1 MYRIRSKIMI
11 FVSMVCLW
19 LSAGLPVVAQRAGTG
34 VSDLVPVGEVVVL
47 LDSSAQMSR
56 KFGNS
61 VCLDVA
67 RWCLVDLAHAC
78 PDSIP
83 IRFVALSDG
92 AAKMTRIDSLCPL
105 GRSQLVRKAAECVA
119 SGNVDFDACLHGKA
133 FDFNEKSSKSKWLIF
148 ISGGQGFDTESASR
162 IIQDMRRKCD
172 VPCKFV
178 VVGTCEEER
187 AIIALKQLALSCQG
201 SFIQQS
207 VHHEYQTF
215 IKEILLSLRSS
226 SQSSQ
231 YELLLKISETQSKI
245 QHLEESSQRRFQE
258 LSDRVSEK
266 FASSHEELK
275 SIRTSLQLI
284 SQELSGS
291 RGSES
296 LYSLVESMK
305 QSVSLLEQRTNTAHE
320 QIAKSQTLLLSIK
333 NGENFSDSLSLAGLS
348 AAIKDLRETR
358 SNANSTSLMPWW
370 LPWILFPVV
379 GTILGFALARW
390 FQETFEKRDNSGEWH
405 RRIREF
411 SRELESVRQST
422 LEAQAEWTRTMRAEL
437 RQTFDE
443 WKSQLFLSNPPNSV
457 SNKPSGEC
465 CREVKQLL
473 SHMECQ
479 LKRGRDRLDDL
490 AERIQNLTIA
500 VSQRTSVSDRPPNV
514 APIEGNFT
522 ALFAEI
528 QKLRTDMF
536 SHRNELEVYVQ
547 RMLKEHCSIPTKQGS
562 LSIQDVGRVPLQS
575 YGESQETNRHES
587 KSLSSSIAE
596 LTRLTGIDQKIA
608 MGLVNEGVRSLH
620 AMANLSEAEIE
631 DILSRSKMFDR
642 ASLIHWTNQAKNA

>member
-1 MYRIRSKIMI
+1 MYSIRSKIMI
-11 FVSMVCLW
+11 VVSTICSW
-19 LSAGLPVVAQRAGTG
+19 FCAGILVLAQRTG
-34 VSDLVPVGEVVVL
+34 IGAPELVPVGEVVVV
-47 LDSSAQMSR
+47 LDSGAQMSR

-61 VCLDVA
+61 ICLDVA

-92 AAKMTRIDSLCPL
+92 AAKSTRIDSLCPL

-119 SGNVDFDACLHGKA
+119 SGNVDFDACLQCKA

-148 ISGGQGFDTESASR
+148 ISGGQGFDTESAAR
-162 IIQDMRRKCD
+162 IIRDMRSKCD

-178 VVGTCEEER
+178 VIGTCEEER

-207 VHHEYQTF
+207 VQHEYQTF
-215 IKEILLSLRSS
+215 IKEILLSLQSS
-226 SQSSQ
+226 SQSNQ
-231 YELLLKISETQSKI
+231 YELLSKISETQSKI
-245 QHLEESSQRRFQE
+245 QHFEESSKRRIQE
-258 LSDRVSEK
+258 LSDRISEK
-266 FASSHEELK
+266 FASSNEELK

-284 SQELSGS
+284 IQELSGS

-305 QSVSLLEQRTNTAHE
+305 QSVSLLEQRTNTANE
-320 QIAKSQTLLLSIK
+320 QIAKSQTLLMSIK
-333 NGENFSDSLSLAGLS
+333 NGENFNDSLSLAGLS

-358 SNANSTSLMPWW
+358 SNAASTSAMPWW
-370 LPWILFPVV
+370 LPWILFSVV

-390 FQETFEKRDNSGEWH
+390 IQGSIEKRDNSGEWS

-411 SRELESVRQST
+411 SKELDSVRQST
-422 LEAQAEWTRTMRAEL
+422 LESHAEWKRMMRAEL
-437 RQTFDE
+437 RQTLDD
-443 WKSQLFLSNPPNSV
+443 WKSQLFLSNPPNSD
-457 SNKPSGEC
+457 SNKPSDEC

-473 SHMECQ
+473 SDMECQ

-500 VSQRTSVSDRPPNV
+500 FSQRTSICDRPPNV

-522 ALFAEI
+522 ALLAEI
-528 QKLRTDMF
+528 QKLRTEMF
-536 SHRNELEVYVQ
+536 SHRSELELYVQ

-562 LSIQDVGRVPLQS
+562 LSIQDVGRVPLPS

-642 ASLIHWTNQAKNA
+642 ASLIHWKNQAKNA